1 MRNRRATVA
10 FMHPSEEAF
19 ARLLDYYRIRWEYE
33 PRTFVLRTDEQG
45 NPKES
50 FTPDFYLP
58 DYDLYIEL
66 TVRRANINRR
76 KRRKIALLQ
85 ALYPDIR
92 IKLMSARDFEHLM
105 LKYGVRWR
113 EHLNDAEP

>member
-1 MRNRRATVA
+1 MRGRKATVA
-10 FMHPSEEAF
+10 FVHPSEEAF
-19 ARLLDYYRIRWEYE
+19 ARLLDYYKIRWEYE
-33 PRTFVLRTDEQG
+33 PRTFVLRTDEAG

-76 KRRKIALLQ
+76 KRRKITFLRAR
-85 ALYPDIR
+85 YPHIQIR
-92 IKLMSARDFEHLM
+92 LMSARDFERLM
-105 LKYGVRWR
+105 LKYGLGRPKV
-113 EHLNDAEP
+113 ESGSAT